1 MYLWRK
7 RCAVLQEHLES
18 SAAEKENSYNDRVEW
33 DDYITVDYNKNE
45 KHMKTE
51 HYGSGSRNVTDFD
64 NAWEV
69 FNDYCSDPD
78 YKRVRLIQIDSN
90 GVESVYARK

>member
-1 MYLWRK
+1 
-7 RCAVLQEHLES
+7 
-18 SAAEKENSYNDRVEW
+18 
-33 DDYITVDYNKNE
+33 
-45 KHMKTE
+45 MKTE